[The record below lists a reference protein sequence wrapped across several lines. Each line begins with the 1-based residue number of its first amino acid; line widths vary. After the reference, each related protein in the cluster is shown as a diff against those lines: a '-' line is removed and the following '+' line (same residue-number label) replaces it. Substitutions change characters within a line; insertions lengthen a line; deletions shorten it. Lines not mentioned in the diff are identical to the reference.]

1 MISKIQQYQEKIAII
16 QSWEN
21 HLLFQKQFVELFI
34 KVKDYNEAINMC
46 NELIEILETIIKLK
60 NEINR

>member
-16 QSWEN
+16 QNWEN

-60 NEINR
+60 NETN